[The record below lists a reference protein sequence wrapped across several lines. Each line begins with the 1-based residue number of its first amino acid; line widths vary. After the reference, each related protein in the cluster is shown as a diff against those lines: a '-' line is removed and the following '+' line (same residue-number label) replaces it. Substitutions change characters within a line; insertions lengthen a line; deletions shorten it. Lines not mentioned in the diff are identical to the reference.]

1 MPYCPKCDMEFIDGI
16 TVCSDC
22 GGPLV
27 ASKEIADAVKKKEQ
41 EETAARRQAEF
52 EAMQAA
58 WEAELAA
65 RSEAS
70 QESAR
75 EEEDSSKPA
84 DYMKREHAEPALAA
98 KFGYAPV
105 RTRTYVKKSQQY
117 EDLKSSA
124 SAFLIVGGV
133 LLVFAALC
141 WANVIRLPMAG
152 FSRILSQSVMTLMGA
167 ASLVVAFTSTKSAK
181 EVSSQVEAEEQVT
194 RQLIDWFTA
203 NYTGEQ
209 LDQQLSK
216 DFSDL
221 GPEEWS
227 LKRFEL
233 IQDILITNHD
243 IADQAYADMLSD
255 EIYSRLY
262 ES

>member
-27 ASKEIADAVKKKEQ
+27 ASKEIADAMKKQQQ
-41 EETAARRQAEF
+41 EEENARRKADY

-65 RSEAS
+65 EAS
-70 QESAR
+70 AAPKEASSA
-75 EEEDSSKPA
+75 EPA
-84 DYMKREHAEPALAA
+84 DFIKRAQAEPALAA
-98 KFGYAPV
+98 KLGYAPE
-105 RTRTYVKKSQQY
+105 RTHTYVKKSQQY

-124 SAFLIVGGV
+124 SAFLIVGGI
-133 LLVFAALC
+133 LLVFSALC
-141 WANVIRLPMAG
+141 WANVIPLPMAG

-167 ASLVVAFTSTKSAK
+167 ASLAVALTSTKSAK
-181 EVSSQVEAEEQVT
+181 AVIAQVEEEEQAT
-194 RQLIDWFTA
+194 KQLTDWFA
-203 NYTGEQ
+203 EHYTGAQLDEQ
-209 LDQQLSK
+209 LTK
-216 DFSDL
+216 DYGDL
-221 GPEEWS
+221 GPEEFS

-233 IQDILITNHD
+233 IQDIIITNHD
-243 IADQAYADMLSD
+243 IADQSYVDLLSE